1 MDPVEE
7 GIIAYLKSKEND
19 LSWKFVLGKQVFTAK
34 QLLEE
39 IKKNK
44 KLKEMIIKEVSKF
57 AFEQLTK
64 GIK

>member
-1 MDPVEE
+1 LDPIEE
-7 GIIAYLKSKEND
+7 GIITYLRSKEND
-19 LSWKFVLGKQVFTAK
+19 LTWKFVLGSKVFTAK
-34 QLLEE
+34 QLIEE

-64 GIK
+64 GVK

>member
-1 MDPVEE
+1 VDPIEE
-7 GIIAYLKSKEND
+7 GIITYLRSKEND
-19 LSWKFVLGKQVFTAK
+19 LTWKFVLGSKVFTAK
-34 QLLEE
+34 QLIEE

-64 GIK
+64 GVK